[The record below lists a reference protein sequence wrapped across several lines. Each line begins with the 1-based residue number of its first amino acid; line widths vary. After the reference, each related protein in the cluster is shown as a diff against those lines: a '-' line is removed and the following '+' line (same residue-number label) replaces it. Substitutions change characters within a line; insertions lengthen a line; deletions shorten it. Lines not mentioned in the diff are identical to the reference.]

1 MGPVIGNGQ
10 KKAYLEIFLKFYF
23 ILIRERGSGE
33 KGREREIGRE
43 NEKEKC
49 HKCQCNKES
58 LIGCRIPTGD

>member
-43 NEKEKC
+43 NEKEKGLMPLMRWRKS
-49 HKCQCNKES
+49 HKNSKN
-58 LIGCRIPTGD
+58 